1 MIFLRVRSPVHEPTR
16 SFLRLVYGAQSP
28 IGAIID
34 VRFIMCRMADA
45 EHKKSRNAGLTRKT
59 QTGKKPRRD
68 STISLQAGR
77 ILSRYR
83 IPGQTSPDTAY
94 LQKLQIKTNPPY
106 HYVVKADDDVY
117 IRLQPLV
124 ESLQFVA
131 REDAYYG
138 CNATT
143 QRGVEYMTGSL
154 YAVSWDITEWLSIS
168 HIPNLSGPE
177 DILFATWLRD
187 GHVGKNRYDIEDK
200 LYDIQVA

>member
-1 MIFLRVRSPVHEPTR
+1 QLKVLVGVFTTPDRYESR

-28 IGAIID
+28 TGAIID

-45 EHKKSRNAGLTRKT
+45 EHKITVGLEIMNYGDMIILDCRENMNDGKT
-59 QTGKKPRRD
+59 YTYFSSLPRLFE
-68 STISLQAGR
+68 SNS
-77 ILSRYR
+77 
-83 IPGQTSPDTAY
+83 
-94 LQKLQIKTNPPY
+94 TNPPY

-138 CNATT
+138 CNAT
-143 QRGVEYMTGSL
+143 QRGVEYMIGSL

-168 HIPNLSGPE
+168 HIPNFSGPQ

-200 LYDIQVA
+200 LYDIQVAGTHFAH